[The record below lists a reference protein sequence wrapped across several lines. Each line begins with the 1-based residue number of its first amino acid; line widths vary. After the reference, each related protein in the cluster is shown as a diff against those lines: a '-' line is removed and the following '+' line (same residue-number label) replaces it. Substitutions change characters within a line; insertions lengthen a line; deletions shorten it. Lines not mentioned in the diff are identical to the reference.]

1 MGNLNKENNY
11 FSSLILCPQCKI
23 HIPKIYIYFPNLE
36 ISCICQKRFQKYFI
50 SGYLKSI
57 ENNNKNYDFQLAN
70 LNENCKLHKNLF
82 LDYICLNCNKL
93 LCIRCLKDKKHF
105 KHNYKDLKDYS
116 LYIRNKLLYKNEN
129 DLKIFCKYN
138 NLEKSENFQMLS
150 LFYLT
155 TLNSFN
161 YFSHFG
167 YYNINLDNLLE
178 DIITIISCFKEEKT
192 IDYSLNNNINEKEI
206 EKKNNNNSI
215 NIESNYFCPFKFKY
229 SFKKT
234 FKTIDYKDLDYIN
247 NSFKIKKI
255 IFFQNGKALIL
266 MITKNMVHNL
276 KRIYL
281 FSLNP
286 FKFQLSINE
295 DINILNIYNY
305 EEDTF
310 IIISSSNNY
319 SIHIYSLE
327 TLKQI
332 NFIENVHETLITDLL
347 YIKSK
352 KTLITISKDKT
363 KKWNMNN
370 LTCEFEINIQNDS
383 FQIYLMYSEIY
394 NNVIFT
400 KNNISIFN
408 WSLNNNVIE
417 ENKEKIPYLK
427 LWKINDKYFAIFIP
441 GEVIL
446 IKDFKSIKTHKKC
459 EFNQSIL
466 IIFPIKENFFFCDFG
481 KEKGG
486 LITYKNNNN
495 FQIET
500 IFTFEKD
507 KKKEYIID
515 GSYIKKYDFIFLYKL
530 TSIIFIRK

>member
-1 MGNLNKENNY
+1 MVIITLIIKIIIHFKKERLIYENQLSFGEKRIKKQLIPNPINKENNY
-11 FSSLILCPQCKI
+11 
-23 HIPKIYIYFPNLE
+23 YI
-36 ISCICQKRFQKYFI
+36 
-50 SGYLKSI
+50 
-57 ENNNKNYDFQLAN
+57 
-70 LNENCKLHKNLF
+70 
-82 LDYICLNCNKL
+82 
-93 LCIRCLKDKKHF
+93 
-105 KHNYKDLKDYS
+105 
-116 LYIRNKLLYKNEN
+116 
-129 DLKIFCKYN
+129 
-138 NLEKSENFQMLS
+138 
-150 LFYLT
+150 
-155 TLNSFN
+155 
-161 YFSHFG
+161 
-167 YYNINLDNLLE
+167 
-178 DIITIISCFKEEKT
+178 
-192 IDYSLNNNINEKEI
+192 
-206 EKKNNNNSI
+206 
-215 NIESNYFCPFKFKY
+215 PFKFKY
-229 SFKKT
+229 SYKNNFKS
-234 FKTIDYKDLDYIN
+234 IEYKDLDYIN

-417 ENKEKIPYLK
+417 ENKEKIPFLK

-446 IKDFKSIKTHKKC
+446 IKD
-459 EFNQSIL
+459 L
-466 IIFPIKENFFFCDFG
+466 KENFFFCDFG

-500 IFTFEKD
+500 MFTFEKD